1 VVAHLDNCSITTF
14 YIDENNNITLGDT
27 GNEATTTVG

>member
-1 VVAHLDNCSITTF
+1 V
-14 YIDENNNITLGDT
+14 DT